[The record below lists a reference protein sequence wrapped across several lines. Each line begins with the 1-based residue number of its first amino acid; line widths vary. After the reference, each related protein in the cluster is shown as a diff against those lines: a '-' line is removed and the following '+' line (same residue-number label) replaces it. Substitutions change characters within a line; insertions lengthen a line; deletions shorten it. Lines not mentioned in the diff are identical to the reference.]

1 MAEKYKEMYDKF
13 INYEQNLHQQNQ
25 KRIRV
30 GLKINVILP
39 LFFLI
44 LSFAISE
51 GKLVFLLLWII
62 SLFGIAT
69 YLIYVEYSDYKMLE
83 QLKELGV
90 DEDALREDV
99 NLIGEGVQQAE
110 SNITEKLDYAGDLID
125 AEKQKIEA
133 EIAERKE
140 QLKEAVIQKISGDN
154 KNEKEDES
162 DDEYYSDFYLR
173 CEEIGNEC
181 SCNGCYYGSGCYPL
195 LICMV

>member
-90 DEDALREDV
+90 DEDALRDDV

-110 SNITEKLDYAGDLID
+110 SNITEKLDYAGERID

-154 KNEKEDES
+154 KNEKEDE
-162 DDEYYSDFYLR
+162 
-173 CEEIGNEC
+173 
-181 SCNGCYYGSGCYPL
+181 
-195 LICMV
+195 

>member
-30 GLKINVILP
+30 GLKINIILP

-133 EIAERKE
+133 EIAERKK

-154 KNEKEDES
+154 KNEKEDE
-162 DDEYYSDFYLR
+162 
-173 CEEIGNEC
+173 
-181 SCNGCYYGSGCYPL
+181 
-195 LICMV
+195 

>member
-13 INYEQNLHQQNQ
+13 INYEQNLHQHNQ

-30 GLKINVILP
+30 GLKINIILP

-154 KNEKEDES
+154 KNEKEDE
-162 DDEYYSDFYLR
+162 
-173 CEEIGNEC
+173 
-181 SCNGCYYGSGCYPL
+181 
-195 LICMV
+195 

>member
-13 INYEQNLHQQNQ
+13 INYEQNLHEQNQ

-30 GLKINVILP
+30 GLKINIILP

-90 DEDALREDV
+90 DEDALRDGV

-154 KNEKEDES
+154 KNEKEDE
-162 DDEYYSDFYLR
+162 
-173 CEEIGNEC
+173 
-181 SCNGCYYGSGCYPL
+181 
-195 LICMV
+195 

>member
-30 GLKINVILP
+30 GLKINIILP

-90 DEDALREDV
+90 DEDALRDDV

-154 KNEKEDES
+154 KN
-162 DDEYYSDFYLR
+162 
-173 CEEIGNEC
+173 
-181 SCNGCYYGSGCYPL
+181 
-195 LICMV
+195 

>member
-13 INYEQNLHQQNQ
+13 INYEQNLHQHNQ

-30 GLKINVILP
+30 GLKINIILP

-69 YLIYVEYSDYKMLE
+69 YLIYVEYSDYK
-83 QLKELGV
+83 
-90 DEDALREDV
+90 
-99 NLIGEGVQQAE
+99 AE

-154 KNEKEDES
+154 KNEKEDE
-162 DDEYYSDFYLR
+162 
-173 CEEIGNEC
+173 
-181 SCNGCYYGSGCYPL
+181 
-195 LICMV
+195 

>member
-90 DEDALREDV
+90 DEDALRDDV

-140 QLKEAVIQKISGDN
+140 QLKEAVIQKISEDN
-154 KNEKEDES
+154 KNEKEDE
-162 DDEYYSDFYLR
+162 
-173 CEEIGNEC
+173 
-181 SCNGCYYGSGCYPL
+181 
-195 LICMV
+195 

>member
-1 MAEKYKEMYDKF
+1 M
-13 INYEQNLHQQNQ
+13 
-25 KRIRV
+25 
-30 GLKINVILP
+30 
-39 LFFLI
+39 
-44 LSFAISE
+44 
-51 GKLVFLLLWII
+51 FLLLWII

-90 DEDALREDV
+90 DEDALRDDV

-154 KNEKEDES
+154 KNEKEDE
-162 DDEYYSDFYLR
+162 
-173 CEEIGNEC
+173 
-181 SCNGCYYGSGCYPL
+181 
-195 LICMV
+195 

>member
-90 DEDALREDV
+90 DEDALRDDV

-154 KNEKEDES
+154 KNEKEDE
-162 DDEYYSDFYLR
+162 
-173 CEEIGNEC
+173 
-181 SCNGCYYGSGCYPL
+181 
-195 LICMV
+195 

>member
-44 LSFAISE
+44 LSFAISV

-90 DEDALREDV
+90 DEDALRDDV

-154 KNEKEDES
+154 KNEKEDE
-162 DDEYYSDFYLR
+162 
-173 CEEIGNEC
+173 
-181 SCNGCYYGSGCYPL
+181 
-195 LICMV
+195 

>member
-90 DEDALREDV
+90 DEYSLRDDV

-154 KNEKEDES
+154 KNEKEDE
-162 DDEYYSDFYLR
+162 
-173 CEEIGNEC
+173 
-181 SCNGCYYGSGCYPL
+181 
-195 LICMV
+195 

>member
-140 QLKEAVIQKISGDN
+140 QLKETVIQKISGDN
-154 KNEKEDES
+154 KNEKEDE
-162 DDEYYSDFYLR
+162 
-173 CEEIGNEC
+173 
-181 SCNGCYYGSGCYPL
+181 
-195 LICMV
+195 

>member
-90 DEDALREDV
+90 DEEALREDV

-154 KNEKEDES
+154 KNEKEDE
-162 DDEYYSDFYLR
+162 
-173 CEEIGNEC
+173 
-181 SCNGCYYGSGCYPL
+181 
-195 LICMV
+195 

>member
-90 DEDALREDV
+90 DEEALRDDV

-154 KNEKEDES
+154 KNEKEDE
-162 DDEYYSDFYLR
+162 
-173 CEEIGNEC
+173 
-181 SCNGCYYGSGCYPL
+181 
-195 LICMV
+195 

>member
-13 INYEQNLHQQNQ
+13 INYEQNLHQHNQ

-30 GLKINVILP
+30 GLKINIILP

-99 NLIGEGVQQAE
+99 QQAE

-154 KNEKEDES
+154 KNEKEDE
-162 DDEYYSDFYLR
+162 
-173 CEEIGNEC
+173 
-181 SCNGCYYGSGCYPL
+181 
-195 LICMV
+195 

>member
-30 GLKINVILP
+30 GLKINIILP

-90 DEDALREDV
+90 DEDALRDDV

-133 EIAERKE
+133 EIAECKE

-154 KNEKEDES
+154 KNEKEDE
-162 DDEYYSDFYLR
+162 
-173 CEEIGNEC
+173 
-181 SCNGCYYGSGCYPL
+181 
-195 LICMV
+195 

>member
-30 GLKINVILP
+30 GLKINIILP

-83 QLKELGV
+83 QLKEFGV

-154 KNEKEDES
+154 KNEKEDE
-162 DDEYYSDFYLR
+162 
-173 CEEIGNEC
+173 
-181 SCNGCYYGSGCYPL
+181 
-195 LICMV
+195 

>member
-30 GLKINVILP
+30 GLKINIILP

-90 DEDALREDV
+90 DEDALRDGV

-125 AEKQKIEA
+125 AEKQKIE
-133 EIAERKE
+133 
-140 QLKEAVIQKISGDN
+140 VDN
-154 KNEKEDES
+154 
-162 DDEYYSDFYLR
+162 
-173 CEEIGNEC
+173 
-181 SCNGCYYGSGCYPL
+181 
-195 LICMV
+195 

>member
-30 GLKINVILP
+30 GLKINIILP

-83 QLKELGV
+83 QVKELGV
-90 DEDALREDV
+90 DEDALRDDV

-154 KNEKEDES
+154 KNEKEDE
-162 DDEYYSDFYLR
+162 
-173 CEEIGNEC
+173 
-181 SCNGCYYGSGCYPL
+181 
-195 LICMV
+195 

>member
-13 INYEQNLHQQNQ
+13 INYEQNLHQQTQ

-30 GLKINVILP
+30 GLKINIILP

-90 DEDALREDV
+90 DEDALRDDV

-154 KNEKEDES
+154 KNEKEDE
-162 DDEYYSDFYLR
+162 
-173 CEEIGNEC
+173 
-181 SCNGCYYGSGCYPL
+181 
-195 LICMV
+195 

>member
-30 GLKINVILP
+30 GLKINIILP

-90 DEDALREDV
+90 DEDALCDDV

-154 KNEKEDES
+154 KNEKEDE
-162 DDEYYSDFYLR
+162 
-173 CEEIGNEC
+173 
-181 SCNGCYYGSGCYPL
+181 
-195 LICMV
+195 

>member
-110 SNITEKLDYAGDLID
+110 SNSTENLDYAGDLID

-154 KNEKEDES
+154 KNEKEDE
-162 DDEYYSDFYLR
+162 
-173 CEEIGNEC
+173 
-181 SCNGCYYGSGCYPL
+181 
-195 LICMV
+195 

>member
-1 MAEKYKEMYDKF
+1 MYDKF

-30 GLKINVILP
+30 GLKINIILP

-90 DEDALREDV
+90 DEDALRDDV

-154 KNEKEDES
+154 KNEKEDE
-162 DDEYYSDFYLR
+162 
-173 CEEIGNEC
+173 
-181 SCNGCYYGSGCYPL
+181 
-195 LICMV
+195 

>member
-30 GLKINVILP
+30 GLKINIILP

-90 DEDALREDV
+90 DEDALRDDV
-99 NLIGEGVQQAE
+99 NLIGEGMQQAE

-133 EIAERKE
+133 EIAECKE

-154 KNEKEDES
+154 KNEKEDE
-162 DDEYYSDFYLR
+162 
-173 CEEIGNEC
+173 
-181 SCNGCYYGSGCYPL
+181 
-195 LICMV
+195 

>member
-30 GLKINVILP
+30 GLKINIILP

-90 DEDALREDV
+90 DEDALRDGV

-125 AEKQKIEA
+125 AEKQNIEA

-154 KNEKEDES
+154 KNEKEDE
-162 DDEYYSDFYLR
+162 
-173 CEEIGNEC
+173 
-181 SCNGCYYGSGCYPL
+181 
-195 LICMV
+195 

>member
-30 GLKINVILP
+30 GLKINIILP

-90 DEDALREDV
+90 DEDALRDGV

-125 AEKQKIEA
+125 AEKQKIE
-133 EIAERKE
+133 
-140 QLKEAVIQKISGDN
+140 VDN
-154 KNEKEDES
+154 QI
-162 DDEYYSDFYLR
+162 L
-173 CEEIGNEC
+173 
-181 SCNGCYYGSGCYPL
+181 PL
-195 LICMV
+195 D

>member
-30 GLKINVILP
+30 GLKINIILP

-90 DEDALREDV
+90 DEDALRDDV

-154 KNEKEDES
+154 KNEKEDE
-162 DDEYYSDFYLR
+162 
-173 CEEIGNEC
+173 
-181 SCNGCYYGSGCYPL
+181 
-195 LICMV
+195 

>member
-30 GLKINVILP
+30 GLKINIILP

-69 YLIYVEYSDYKMLE
+69 SLIYVEYSDYKMLE

-90 DEDALREDV
+90 DEDALRDDV

-154 KNEKEDES
+154 KNEKEDE
-162 DDEYYSDFYLR
+162 
-173 CEEIGNEC
+173 
-181 SCNGCYYGSGCYPL
+181 
-195 LICMV
+195 

>member
-13 INYEQNLHQQNQ
+13 INYEQNLHEQNQ

-30 GLKINVILP
+30 GLKINIILP

-90 DEDALREDV
+90 DEDALREEV

-154 KNEKEDES
+154 KNEKEDE
-162 DDEYYSDFYLR
+162 
-173 CEEIGNEC
+173 
-181 SCNGCYYGSGCYPL
+181 
-195 LICMV
+195 

>member
-30 GLKINVILP
+30 GLKINIILP

-90 DEDALREDV
+90 DEDALRDGV

-154 KNEKEDES
+154 KNEKEDE
-162 DDEYYSDFYLR
+162 
-173 CEEIGNEC
+173 
-181 SCNGCYYGSGCYPL
+181 
-195 LICMV
+195 

>member
-154 KNEKEDES
+154 KNEKEDE
-162 DDEYYSDFYLR
+162 
-173 CEEIGNEC
+173 
-181 SCNGCYYGSGCYPL
+181 
-195 LICMV
+195 

>member
-30 GLKINVILP
+30 GLKINIILP

-99 NLIGEGVQQAE
+99 NLIGEGVQQVE

-154 KNEKEDES
+154 KNEKEDE
-162 DDEYYSDFYLR
+162 
-173 CEEIGNEC
+173 
-181 SCNGCYYGSGCYPL
+181 
-195 LICMV
+195 

>member
-25 KRIRV
+25 KRIHV
-30 GLKINVILP
+30 GLKINIILP

-90 DEDALREDV
+90 DEDALRDDV

-154 KNEKEDES
+154 KNEKEDE
-162 DDEYYSDFYLR
+162 
-173 CEEIGNEC
+173 
-181 SCNGCYYGSGCYPL
+181 
-195 LICMV
+195 

>member
-30 GLKINVILP
+30 GLKINIILP

-90 DEDALREDV
+90 DEDALRDDV

-110 SNITEKLDYAGDLID
+110 SSITEKLDYAGDLID

-154 KNEKEDES
+154 KNEKEDE
-162 DDEYYSDFYLR
+162 
-173 CEEIGNEC
+173 
-181 SCNGCYYGSGCYPL
+181 
-195 LICMV
+195 